1 VNPAF
6 RDQETFG
13 KSVNN
18 WREAAGGGTNQ
29 LGYKLRAIGARL
41 PWPRNSSRRCRQMP
55 RRRRAAIP
63 MTPRPTTIRAYVCGS
78 GTVDVSVDVSTRVT
92 SVVSLIVN
100 DSVYVPAPSAFV
112 IAA

>member
-1 VNPAF
+1 
-6 RDQETFG
+6 
-13 KSVNN
+13 
-18 WREAAGGGTNQ
+18 
-29 LGYKLRAIGARL
+29 
-41 PWPRNSSRRCRQMP
+41 MP

-63 MTPRPTTIRAYVCGS
+63 MTPRPMTIRAYVCGS

-100 DSVYVPAPSAFV
+100 DSVYVPAASPFV